1 MPKNFVCL
9 DLTMGD
15 YVDYWK
21 QEFRFQQTA
30 KRVRNMFYKIHREVI
45 EGNVKPRRT
54 NKGTKVI
61 LKDWWVSACISCMSL
76 SDDKEGNDKTKS
88 ELGKSK
94 GRLANW
100 HIHIIFYSQGLD
112 TENLLHV
119 ANRYRQKWVDKYK
132 IGGHSNNNATI
143 CDIGKWYYAISQS
156 CVRMSFDSK
165 KGRLPYKVWDSMI
178 ETEREKLSE
187 HDNDYLTRQIEKWQ
201 TRRLE
206 CIEVMKKNYN
216 IISEETV
223 LFAKVFSSLVDDM
236 GIKEARKALKYIG
249 LNGDWTKEA
258 IQSCFSGFYVPISFI
273 HDLLALRSVY
283 NTTLEADNLDDI
295 ITTELR
301 KGKKDEHE
309 RIRKIPL

>member
-9 DLTMGD
+9 DLTMGN

-21 QEFRFQQTA
+21 QEFRFLQTA
-30 KRVRNMFYKIHREVI
+30 KRVQNMFYKIHREVI
-45 EGNVKPRRT
+45 EENVKPKRT

-61 LKDWWVSACISCMSL
+61 LKDWWVNACISCMSL

-94 GRLANW
+94 GSRLANW
-100 HIHIIFYSQGLD
+100 HIHIIFYSQDLD

-132 IGGHSNNNATI
+132 IGGHSNNNAI
-143 CDIGKWYYAISQS
+143 VCDIGKWYYAICQS
-156 CVRMSFDSK
+156 SIRMSFDSK

-187 HDNDYLTRQIEKWQ
+187 HDNNYLTGQIEKWQ
-201 TRRLE
+201 ARRLE

-216 IISEETV
+216 IISKEA
-223 LFAKVFSSLVDDM
+223 LSFAKVFSSLVDDM
-236 GIKEARKALKYIG
+236 GIKEARKALKYIE
-249 LNGDWTKEA
+249 LNGDWTKEK
-258 IQSCFSGFYVPISFI
+258 IQSCFSGFYVPIPLI
-273 HDLLALRSVY
+273 HDSLALRSVY

-295 ITTELR
+295 VITELTKR
-301 KGKKDEHE
+301 KEDAHE
-309 RIRKIPL
+309 RIY

>member
-21 QEFRFQQTA
+21 QEFRFLQTA

-45 EGNVKPRRT
+45 EENVKPRRT

-61 LKDWWVSACISCMSL
+61 LKDWWVNACISCMSL
-76 SDDKEGNDKTKS
+76 SDDKEGSDKTKS

-94 GRLANW
+94 GSRLANW
-100 HIHIIFYSQGLD
+100 HIHIIFYSQDLD

-119 ANRYRQKWVDKYK
+119 AHCYRQKWVDKYK
-132 IGGHSNNNATI
+132 IGGHSNNNAI
-143 CDIGKWYYAISQS
+143 VCDVGKWYYAISQS
-156 CVRMSFDSK
+156 CIRMSFDSR

-216 IISEETV
+216 IISKETV
-223 LFAKVFSSLVDDM
+223 SFAKVFLDLSEEIGL
-236 GIKEARKALKYIG
+236 EKACEVLKYIG
-249 LNGDWTKEA
+249 LGGVLTKDA
-258 IQSCFSGFYVPISFI
+258 IQSCFSGLYVPISFI

-295 ITTELR
+295 IITELR

-309 RIRKIPL
+309 

>member
-9 DLTMGD
+9 DLTMGN

-30 KRVRNMFYKIHREVI
+30 KRVRNMFYKIHRETV
-45 EGNVKPRRT
+45 EGKENIHRFNDKS
-54 NKGTKVI
+54 KGT
-61 LKDWWVSACISCMSL
+61 LKDWWVNACISCMSL

-94 GRLANW
+94 GSRLSNW
-100 HIHIIFYSQGLD
+100 HIHIVFYSQDLD

-119 ANRYRQKWVDKYK
+119 ANCYRQKWVDKYK
-132 IGGHSNNNATI
+132 VGGHSNNNATI

-156 CVRMSFDSK
+156 CIRMSFDSK

-187 HDNDYLTRQIEKWQ
+187 HDNDYLTRQIKKWQ

-223 LFAKVFSSLVDDM
+223 SFAKVFSSLVDDM
-236 GIKEARKALKYIG
+236 GIKEARKALRYIE
-249 LNGDWTKEA
+249 LRGDWTKEKM
-258 IQSCFSGFYVPISFI
+258 QSCFSGLYVPISFI

-295 ITTELR
+295 IITELR
-301 KGKKDEHE
+301 KGKKETL
-309 RIRKIPL
+309 R